1 MRTRTYVRYG
11 LGVAI
16 AALPRRDEEARAHL
30 DNLGRRARPVVLARE
45 RVLAVP
51 EPIGDQLPSGGLQ
64 RGTVTVVDGHRG
76 AGATT
81 LSLRLAAAASAAG
94 EWVAAVDGDG
104 VLGGLAASE
113 AGIALDRFAVVR
125 RVPSE
130 RWAVTVAALL
140 DGVALVLAL
149 TPVELRPADARRL
162 VARARER
169 GAVLVAL
176 GSWPVEATMRLHVTA
191 HSWEGLGDGA
201 GLLSDRPLAFAV
213 EGRGVVMRDDAP
225 AARRFARAG

>member
-81 LSLRLAAAASAAG
+81 LSLRL
-94 EWVAAVDGDG
+94 
-104 VLGGLAASE
+104 
-113 AGIALDRFAVVR
+113 
-125 RVPSE
+125 PPE